1 MNVNHHLRLVT
12 LLAVAASAAAC
23 GDPFEPF
30 LTPIPPAQEIELVDF
45 DDGALVDPAALDMF
59 TGNPVRTDQ
68 TNGWDFLFVVDD
80 TEGPALLPRA
90 GLLGGESEAGLQ
102 HSAETFEVLAD
113 APDSDYTMDALVP
126 IEPGDVVIMV
136 SRRNPQLLAR
146 CRVYGK
152 LEVLS
157 IEGTPAVVR
166 MNVVINPNCERR
178 ELIDDEEEE

>member
-1 MNVNHHLRLVT
+1 MNVNHHLRRIT

-30 LTPIPPAQEIELVDF
+30 LTPIPPAQEIELIDF

-102 HSAETFEVLAD
+102 HSAETFELLAD
-113 APDSDYTMDALVP
+113 APDSDYTMDAPVP

-136 SRRNPQLLAR
+136 SRRNPQLRAR

-178 ELIDDEEEE
+178 ELIDEEEEE

>member
-1 MNVNHHLRLVT
+1 MNHHLRRIA

-30 LTPIPPAQEIELVDF
+30 LTPIPPPQEIELIDF
-45 DDGALVDPAALDMF
+45 EEGALVDPAAVDMF
-59 TGNPVRTDQ
+59 TGNSVRTDQ

-80 TEGPALLPRA
+80 AEGPALLPRA

-102 HSAETFEVLAD
+102 HSVEAFDVLAN
-113 APDSDYTMDALVP
+113 APDSDYTMDAPVP
-126 IEPGDVVIMV
+126 IAPGDVVIMV

-157 IEGTPAVVR
+157 IEGTPAAAR
-166 MNVVINPNCERR
+166 INVVINPNCERR
-178 ELIDDEEEE
+178 ELIDQEDDD

>member
-1 MNVNHHLRLVT
+1 MNVNHHLRLIA
-12 LLAVAASAAAC
+12 LLAAATSAGAC
-23 GDPFEPF
+23 GDAFEPF

-45 DDGALVDPAALDMF
+45 DDGALVDPAAVDMF

-102 HSAETFEVLAD
+102 LSDEAFDVLAD
-113 APDSDYTMDALVP
+113 APDSGYTMDTPVP
-126 IEPGDVVIMV
+126 VEPGDVVVMV
-136 SRRNPQLLAR
+136 SRRNPQLSVR

-157 IEGTPAVVR
+157 IEGTPAAAR
-166 MNVVINPNCERR
+166 INVVINPNCERR
-178 ELIDDEEEE
+178 ELIDAEDN